1 MNFNNKKSTSSVL
14 IPLLLG
20 LIIGLIVLYYFSNKI
35 NPNLNF
41 EELAL
46 GSENS
51 SSIELVNNIQVHCYD
66 HNDINKCLDGYF
78 NSRSE
83 EDIILWLGNSQ
94 LHTINQMKPKDYT
107 APHILHT
114 YGTVDSKYVL
124 TFSQPNANLQEH
136 YLFFEYLL
144 EKLPIKTLI
153 LPVVFDDMRETG
165 IRSSLFESFN
175 NKNVIN
181 RLNSTEVGKNIYA
194 INGDKDSSGNDIEA
208 LKGSIQEKIEVLLNN
223 KLKDHWVIWSSREQ
237 IRGQLFANMYF
248 FRNWLLGISPSSVRK
263 MIPGRYILN
272 LEAFEA
278 ILNSAKR
285 QKVNVIVYIV
295 PLRND
300 IKAPYKIEEYDN
312 FKEDIKVISNNLG
325 INFLNLENLI
335 PASFWGTKKSSSFN
349 EMEELDF
356 MHFQSAGHNLLADAI
371 YKELKNLWINGDKN
385 DF

>member
-1 MNFNNKKSTSSVL
+1 
-14 IPLLLG
+14 
-20 LIIGLIVLYYFSNKI
+20 
-35 NPNLNF
+35 
-41 EELAL
+41 
-46 GSENS
+46 
-51 SSIELVNNIQVHCYD
+51 
-66 HNDINKCLDGYF
+66 
-78 NSRSE
+78 
-83 EDIILWLGNSQ
+83 
-94 LHTINQMKPKDYT
+94 
-107 APHILHT
+107 
-114 YGTVDSKYVL
+114 
-124 TFSQPNANLQEH
+124 
-136 YLFFEYLL
+136 
-144 EKLPIKTLI
+144 
-153 LPVVFDDMRETG
+153 MRETG
-165 IRSSLFESFN
+165 IRSSLLESFN